1 MKEFIYL
8 VLVIM
13 LTPIYIII
21 KVFSTFMELMFEI
34 VEPMAETMQKAIDNM
49 AYFWKN
55 VQLIGGNSPAFTT
68 FLQKTY
74 LRQAGKRGKKNPGL
88 RISAGAPG

>member
-21 KVFSTFMELMFEI
+21 KVFSTFMEFMFEI
-34 VEPMAETMQKAIDNM
+34 VEPMAEIMQKAIDNM

-55 VQLIGGNSPAFTT
+55 VFKRNRIFKIWNRKKG
-68 FLQKTY
+68 
-74 LRQAGKRGKKNPGL
+74 GKRCLKY
-88 RISAGAPG
+88 

>member
-21 KVFSTFMELMFEI
+21 KVFSTFMEFMFEI

-49 AYFWKN
+49 AYFGKM
-55 VQLIGGNSPAFTT
+55 
-68 FLQKTY
+68 FLKEINNQ
-74 LRQAGKRGKKNPGL
+74 
-88 RISAGAPG
+88 

>member
-34 VEPMAETMQKAIDNM
+34 VRTH
-49 AYFWKN
+49 
-55 VQLIGGNSPAFTT
+55 G
-68 FLQKTY
+68 
-74 LRQAGKRGKKNPGL
+74 
-88 RISAGAPG
+88 